1 MPSDDP
7 HAPRDAND
15 PRGANV
21 NAKMIRLDQLL
32 KLTNVASSG
41 ANAKYIIR
49 DGAVQVNGA
58 VETRRGR
65 KLYVGDVVEL
75 QGQTIAIDDALLTR
89 DLASD
94 GPGNTDDE

>member
-1 MPSDDP
+1 MPPDDP
-7 HAPRDAND
+7 KALRDANAPRDA
-15 PRGANV
+15 

-75 QGQTIAIDDALLTR
+75 EGQTIAIDDALLTR
-89 DLASD
+89 DLAPD
-94 GPGNTDDE
+94 EEGKPDDE

>member
-1 MPSDDP
+1 MPTPSDDP
-7 HAPRDAND
+7 KPPRDPNAT
-15 PRGANV
+15 

-32 KLTNVASSG
+32 KLTNVAESG

-49 DGAVQVNGA
+49 DGAVKVNGE

-75 QGQTIAIDDALLTR
+75 QGEKLEIDEALLTR
-89 DLASD
+89 EA
-94 GPGNTDDE
+94 PATD